1 MTGPKDGPPPPEGVY
16 VTYPPEGN
24 GFGARDPVS
33 LVQQYERQE
42 RWRRCD
48 DALARVPLHAG
59 ERILDLGCGLGDVT
73 ARLQRLGADVVGVDM
88 NDELLGAARRLHPD
102 LRFEN
107 LDLNALD
114 ASPLCPVDGMWAGF
128 VAAYFPR
135 LEATLER
142 WHKGLAP
149 NGWIALVEMD
159 DLFGHTP
166 CPTRWSRELER
177 FYEEARTA
185 GRYDFQSGRRLAP
198 ALMAA
203 GFDVVHESTLED
215 DELSFQGPATSDV
228 LEAWQ
233 QRLDRMAGL
242 RTFLGP
248 SFEEFRRDF
257 IDALTSPG
265 HRSSTRV
272 VMVVAR
278 KATSGTT

>member
-1 MTGPKDGPPPPEGVY
+1 MVSILPGGDTAGV
-16 VTYPPEGN
+16 P
-24 GFGARDPVS
+24 DPMS

-42 RWRRCD
+42 RWRRWD
-48 DALARVPLHAG
+48 DALDRVPLRAG
-59 ERILDLGCGLGDVT
+59 EKILDLGCGLGDVT

-88 NDELLGAARRLHPD
+88 NEELLGAARRRHPGV
-102 LRFEN
+102 RFES

-114 ASPLCPVDGMWAGF
+114 ASPLCPVDGMWGSF

-142 WHKGLAP
+142 WGKGLTP
-149 NGWIALVEMD
+149 HGWIALVEMD

-166 CPTRWSRELER
+166 FPARWSRDLER
-177 FYEEARTA
+177 FYDEARTA

-198 ALMAA
+198 ALRIA
-203 GFDVVHESTLED
+203 GFDVVHEGTAED
-215 DELSFQGPATSDV
+215 DELSFQGPATSEV
-228 LEAWQ
+228 LEGWQ
-233 QRLDRMAGL
+233 QRLERLTGL
-242 RTFLGP
+242 RNFLGP

-257 IDALTSPG
+257 IDALTSPR

-278 KATSGTT
+278 KAANER

>member
-1 MTGPKDGPPPPEGVY
+1 M
-16 VTYPPEGN
+16 
-24 GFGARDPVS
+24 S
-33 LVQQYERQE
+33 LVAQYERQE
-42 RWRRCD
+42 RWRRWD
-48 DALARVPLHAG
+48 DALARVPLRAG
-59 ERILDLGCGLGDVT
+59 EKILDLGCALGDVP

-88 NDELLGAARRLHPD
+88 NDELLGAARRRHLD
-102 LRFEN
+102 VRFES

-114 ASPLCPVDGMWAGF
+114 ASPLCPVDGMWASF

-142 WHKGLAP
+142 WRKGLAP
-149 NGWIALVEMD
+149 HGWIALVEMD

-166 CPTRWSRELER
+166 FPTRWSRELER
-177 FYEEARTA
+177 FYQEARTA

-198 ALMAA
+198 ALRAA
-203 GFDVVHESTLED
+203 GFNAVQESTLED

-233 QRLDRMAGL
+233 QRLERMAGL
-242 RTFLGP
+242 RHFLGP

-257 IDALTSPG
+257 LDALTSSD

-278 KATSGTT
+278 KAASER

>member
-1 MTGPKDGPPPPEGVY
+1 M
-16 VTYPPEGN
+16 
-24 GFGARDPVS
+24 S

-42 RWRRCD
+42 RWRRWD
-48 DALARVPLHAG
+48 VALASVPLHPG
-59 ERILDLGCGLGDVT
+59 EKILDLGCGLGDVT

-102 LRFEN
+102 VRFES

-142 WHKGLAP
+142 WRKGLAP

-159 DLFGHTP
+159 DLFGHSP

-185 GRYDFQSGRRLAP
+185 GRHDFQSGRRLAP
-198 ALMAA
+198 ALRAA

-228 LEAWQ
+228 LEGVAAAVGPDGRAPKLPGAVVRRLSARLHRRADIAWPPIINSC
-233 QRLDRMAGL
+233 RHGGGEKGGE
-242 RTFLGP
+242 RTMNTAP
-248 SFEEFRRDF
+248 
-257 IDALTSPG
+257 
-265 HRSSTRV
+265 
-272 VMVVAR
+272 
-278 KATSGTT
+278 ATT

>member
-1 MTGPKDGPPPPEGVY
+1 M
-16 VTYPPEGN
+16 
-24 GFGARDPVS
+24 S
-33 LVQQYERQE
+33 LVQEYERQE
-42 RWRRCD
+42 RWRRWD
-48 DALARVPLHAG
+48 DALASLPLHPG
-59 ERILDLGCGLGDVT
+59 EKILDLGCGLGDVT

-102 LRFEN
+102 VRFES

-142 WHKGLAP
+142 WRKGLAP

-166 CPTRWSRELER
+166 FPTRWSRELER

-185 GRYDFQSGRRLAP
+185 GRHDFQSGRRLAP
-198 ALMAA
+198 ALRAA

-242 RTFLGP
+242 RSFLGS
-248 SFEEFRRDF
+248 SFEDFRRDF

-278 KATSGTT
+278 KAASER